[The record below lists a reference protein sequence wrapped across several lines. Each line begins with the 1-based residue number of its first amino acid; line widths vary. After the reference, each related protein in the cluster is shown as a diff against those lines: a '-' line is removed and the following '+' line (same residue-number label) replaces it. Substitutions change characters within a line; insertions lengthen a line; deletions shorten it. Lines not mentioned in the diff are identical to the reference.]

1 MMKKA
6 RAYKDR
12 LKGHK
17 DAVLCLCAPS
27 GHEGSILISGSA
39 EGMVRVWDLKQR
51 QCLKKLRL
59 KKPGQS
65 AELLCFL
72 FTGQQTCVGYSD
84 GMLCAYDLEAG
95 ELASEMMGHEGSVNA
110 LCCDD
115 KVVYSGSQDAT
126 VRVWTLETAECLL
139 VFQFSDPVSALAVSI
154 TSSRLF
160 VATWDK
166 VLRSVDL
173 KTNKVQDVLLASQE
187 LIKTVLLS
195 ETHVFIGGCDP
206 IIRAWNLES
215 QECKTFQ
222 GHKGWV
228 LGLRI
233 HGDYLYSSSDDRSI
247 RVWDIP
253 TCRCLE
259 ELVGHEDAVTDVE
272 FVGGILYS
280 ASLDHSI
287 RTWDMVDMY
296 RRIEERKSMMQ
307 DDILSWKVY
316 VYYKTIEDRK
326 SGKGKKKKGKKGK
339 KGKKK

>member
-1 MMKKA
+1 
-6 RAYKDR
+6 
-12 LKGHK
+12 
-17 DAVLCLCAPS
+17 
-27 GHEGSILISGSA
+27 
-39 EGMVRVWDLKQR
+39 MVRVWDLKQR

-59 KKPGQS
+59 KKPALA

-72 FTGQQTCVGYSD
+72 FTEQQTFVGYAD
-84 GMLCAYDLEAG
+84 GMLCGFDLDAG
-95 ELASEMMGHEGSVNA
+95 TMQCEMMGHEGSVNA

-115 KVVYSGSQDAT
+115 KVLYSGSQDAT
-126 VRVWTLETAECLL
+126 VRVWGLESAECLL
-139 VFQFSDPVSALAVSI
+139 VFQFADPVSALAVSQ
-154 TSSRLF
+154 TSSRLY

-173 KTNKVQDVLLASQE
+173 KTNKVLDVLLASQE

-195 ETHVFIGGCDP
+195 DTHVFIGGCDP
-206 IIRAWNLES
+206 IIRAWNLEN
-215 QECKTFQ
+215 QECRTFQ

-233 HGDYLYSSSDDRSI
+233 HGDYLYSTSDDRSI

-253 TCRCLE
+253 TTRCLE

-307 DDILSWKVY
+307 DEILSWKVY
-316 VYYKTIEDRK
+316 VYFKTIEDRK